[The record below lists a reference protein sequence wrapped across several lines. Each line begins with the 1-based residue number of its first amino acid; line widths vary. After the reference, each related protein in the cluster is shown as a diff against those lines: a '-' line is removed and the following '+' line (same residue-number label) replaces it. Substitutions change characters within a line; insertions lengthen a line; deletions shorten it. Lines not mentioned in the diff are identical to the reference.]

1 MTSPSEKTYK
11 SLSDHVTLTLDA
23 YFKTLQEEVPSDV
36 YQLVISQVEKP
47 MIEYIL
53 NRTDYNQSKTADILG
68 INRNTL
74 RKKIQTYQ
82 ISKL

>member
-1 MTSPSEKTYK
+1 MISFNEKQHS
-11 SLSDHVTLTLDA
+11 SLSDHVTTTLDA

-36 YQLVISQVEKP
+36 YQLVIGQVEKP

-53 NRTDYNQSKTADILG
+53 NHTEYNQSKAADILG

-82 ISKL
+82 ISKA

>member
-1 MTSPSEKTYK
+1 MNSPSEKQYS
-11 SLSDHVTLTLDA
+11 SLSDHVTTMLDA

-36 YQLVISQVEKP
+36 YQLVIKQVEKP

-53 NRTDYNQSKTADILG
+53 HHTEHNQSKAADILG

-82 ISKL
+82 ISKA

>member
-1 MTSPSEKTYK
+1 MTSPSEKKYS

-47 MIEYIL
+47 MIEFIL

-82 ISKL
+82 ISKP

>member
-1 MTSPSEKTYK
+1 MTASSESPN
-11 SLSDHVTLTLDA
+11 SLSEHVTLTLDA

-36 YQLVISQVEKP
+36 YQLVIGQIEKP

-53 NRTDYNQSKTADILG
+53 NHTEYNQSKAADILG

-74 RKKIQTYQ
+74 RKKIQHYQ
-82 ISKL
+82 ISKT